1 MKVEKLDDGKLIV
14 FLNNLYLKKNS
25 FSLKNNLEKYFKNL
39 FIKLNEFYDIEIK
52 GFYNI
57 NIYQDNLFGIIL
69 EMDKEDLDFYGFYD
83 DHIDMKI
90 KIMKKEKFLFA
101 LDKFSMLN
109 KDILDYCKIYKY
121 NSNFYVIPK
130 RTVSDINI
138 GFILENSKIIYG
150 EDAYKIINKAKLI
163 NNKKLFV

>member
-1 MKVEKLDDGKLIV
+1 MKIEKLDDDNLIV

-25 FSLKNNLEKYFKNL
+25 FTLKNNLEKYFKSL

-57 NIYQDNLFGIIL
+57 NIYQDKLFGIIL
-69 EMDKEDLDFYGFYD
+69 EIKKEDLDFYSYYD

-90 KIMKKEKFLFA
+90 RIMKKEKFVFV

-109 KDILDYCKIYKY
+109 KNILDYCKIYKY
-121 NSNFYVIPK
+121 NNSFYVIPK
-130 RTVSDINI
+130 KTISDVNI
-138 GFILENSKIIYG
+138 GIILENSKILYG

>member
-1 MKVEKLDDGKLIV
+1 MKIEKLDDDNLIV

-25 FSLKNNLEKYFKNL
+25 FTLKNNLEKYFKSL

-57 NIYQDNLFGIIL
+57 NIYQDKLFGIIL
-69 EMDKEDLDFYGFYD
+69 EIKKEDLDFYSYYD

-90 KIMKKEKFLFA
+90 RIMKKEKFVFV

-109 KDILDYCKIYKY
+109 KNILDYCKIYKY
-121 NSNFYVIPK
+121 NNSFYVIPK
-130 RTVSDINI
+130 KTISDVNI
-138 GFILENSKIIYG
+138 CIILENSKILYG

>member
-52 GFYNI
+52 GFYDI
-57 NIYQDNLFGIIL
+57 NIYQDNLFGIVL
-69 EMDKEDLDFYGFYD
+69 ELEKEDLDFYGFYD

-90 KIMKKEKFLFA
+90 RIMKKEKFIFQ
-101 LDKFSMLN
+101 LDQFSMLN
-109 KDILDYCKIYKY
+109 KTILDYCKIYKY
-121 NSNFYVIPK
+121 KNKFYVVPK
-130 RTVSDINI
+130 RTTDDINI

-150 EDAYKIINKAKLI
+150 EEAYRIINKASII